1 MVRLSGLLVLALTCV
16 CAPSVASACWES
28 PVCSDLSGKE
38 RMLDCIRLCKASMQS
53 QSPDLK
59 DLEDLEALKV
69 DDTSDGDNL
78 LLGALL
84 PHLLGDENQI
94 SESELKA
101 HLDQRRSYSMEHF
114 RWGKP
119 SGRKRRPV
127 KVLSSL
133 EGGGSAEG
141 RSPLRARR
149 QRSSNEV
156 KARRSTGQQNQN
168 PGSSKGKGGSKTHTE
183 LSVQERKDAANYRM
197 NHFRWG
203 SPTVSKRNG
212 NMMKGLPLRQLAKL
226 FRNIMGKEAERI
238 MG

>member
-1 MVRLSGLLVLALTCV
+1 M
-16 CAPSVASACWES
+16 
-28 PVCSDLSGKE
+28 
-38 RMLDCIRLCKASMQS
+38 
-53 QSPDLK
+53 DLK
-59 DLEDLEALKV
+59 DLKDVEALKV
-69 DDTSDGDNL
+69 DDGSNDDSDDGIDDDNL
-78 LLGALL
+78 LLGLLL
-84 PHLLGDENQI
+84 PLLLSDENQI

-127 KVLSSL
+127 KVISSV

-141 RSPLRARR
+141 RSPLKARR
-149 QRSSNEV
+149 QRSSNEE
-156 KARRSTGQQNQN
+156 KARRSPGQQNQN
-168 PGSSKGKGGSKTHTE
+168 PGSSKGKGVSKLNTE
-183 LSVQERKDAANYRM
+183 LSAQERKDAAIYRM

-203 SPTVSKRNG
+203 SPTISKRNG
-212 NMMKGLPLRQLAKL
+212 NVMKGLPLRQLAKL

>member
-1 MVRLSGLLVLALTCV
+1 M
-16 CAPSVASACWES
+16 EN
-28 PVCSDLSGKE
+28 
-38 RMLDCIRLCKASMQS
+38 Q
-53 QSPDLK
+53 K
-59 DLEDLEALKV
+59 DEEAVKV
-69 DDTSDGDNL
+69 DDSSSDDDNDL
-78 LLGALL
+78 LLGLL
-84 PHLLGDENQI
+84 LSFLLSDENQI

-127 KVLSSL
+127 KVVSSM
-133 EGGGSAEG
+133 EGGGSTEG
-141 RSPLRARR
+141 RSPLKARR
-149 QRSSNEV
+149 QRSSNEE
-156 KARRSTGQQNQN
+156 KARRSPGQQNQN
-168 PGSSKGKGGSKTHTE
+168 PGSSKGKGGSRLNTE
-183 LSVQERKDAANYRM
+183 LSAQERKDAAIYRM

-203 SPTVSKRNG
+203 SPTISKRNG